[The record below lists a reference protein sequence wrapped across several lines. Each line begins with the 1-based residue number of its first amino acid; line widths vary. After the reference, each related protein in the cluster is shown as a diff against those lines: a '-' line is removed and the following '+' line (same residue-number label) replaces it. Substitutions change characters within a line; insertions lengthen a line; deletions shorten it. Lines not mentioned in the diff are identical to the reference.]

1 MTSNKNHNEKE
12 ILAQVAEGHEK
23 AFKLL
28 FDTYHGKL
36 FNYIS
41 TIIKSSEVSEELVM
55 DVFLKIWL
63 GKEMVTQIENF
74 DAFLFRVA
82 RNKAIDFL
90 RSVAKDP
97 KFRDL
102 MWNEI
107 ESISGNQADTSLLNK
122 EFELKLREAISLL
135 SPQRRKVYLLSRDE
149 NMNHNQIAVL
159 LGLSRNTVNNH
170 IVEAQRFIR
179 ASMVKNFCVT
189 GFFLLLTGNRI

>member
-1 MTSNKNHNEKE
+1 VTFNKNYSEKE

-28 FDTYHGKL
+28 FDTYHRKL

-41 TIIKSSEVSEELVM
+41 TIIKSSEISEELVM
-55 DVFLKIWL
+55 DVFLKIWQ

-82 RNKAIDFL
+82 RNKSIDFL

-107 ESISGNQADTSLLNK
+107 ESISGNRADTSLLNK

-135 SPQRRKVYLLSRDE
+135 SPQRRKVYQLSRDE

-179 ASMVKNFCVT
+179 TSMVKNFYTTC
-189 GFFLLLTGNRI
+189 FFLLLTGNRI